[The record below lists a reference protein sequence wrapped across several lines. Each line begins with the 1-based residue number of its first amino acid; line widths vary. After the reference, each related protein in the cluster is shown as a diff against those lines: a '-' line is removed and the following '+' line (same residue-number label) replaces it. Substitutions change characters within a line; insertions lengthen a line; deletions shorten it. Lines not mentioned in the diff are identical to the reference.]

1 MDTPSNKK
9 PPTPKGSKP
18 VSSTPASSDF
28 KQAEENRRV
37 KDVGGARTIYNR
49 LVQDNVLRSNT
60 IANTRNQLEGGRPFN
75 PSELE
80 AQGAAWQT
88 NVNFGDAQAARDRD
102 FLPYW
107 KMINDVPHRGAFVID
122 SNSTDSDKWAVAFA
136 EVFDEFHEDWGADY
150 WTQFMKFSKNFVD
163 FGPGIVQWTE
173 PNTARYKSVN
183 VQRVY
188 WPKNTQMSPDEW
200 EVTMFVRDVSAT
212 ELYGYIRNPDKE
224 RQSKAA
230 GWNVDAIKAAI
241 VQMKDG
247 GQFPDYRDY
256 TRYQDLLVNNDIV
269 ITSPFQPMAMVWLY
283 VKNFDGK
290 IGCYVFPQN
299 KGVEE
304 FLYEDEAAAESF
316 RNLLGAVWYDTGTD
330 GMIHSIKG
338 FGIKNFFFSQLL
350 NRTKCRLVDG
360 GTLSSGMNFQYT
372 GENIPEESPPVENYG
387 PFTIF
392 PNGIQQ
398 LNIYPQIQPAM
409 AVMEMLSQ
417 NRDQNNSLYSEA
429 SNQQQ
434 IQNTDTATQAKILT
448 AMQGQMSEA
457 SAAIFLSQVG
467 ENIYTEQVRRL
478 RMRGNTDQDSKNFV
492 RRLRERNVPDEV
504 IFDKE
509 IRVKTGANSGMA
521 NPILMAQKYQE
532 GLQLSQM
539 PGVNQRWFLENF
551 IAYKYGSQSLSKALL
566 PEGVDSQPMQRREAI
581 MENADLGNGIQLPVV
596 PEDAHFEHIEEHLKP
611 IMGMVQQFQQ
621 TQQTT
626 PEQVS
631 AMTIGIEHT
640 GQHMSYLAND
650 ETKKDQFQAVRGP
663 FMLAQSVI
671 KGILQQAQQQ
681 QQEQQQAPMGQQ
693 PQQMLQ

>member
-1 MDTPSNKK
+1 MASNSKK
-9 PPTPKGSKP
+9 PPTPKLDKP
-18 VSSTPASSDF
+18 SSSPASSDF
-28 KQAEENRRV
+28 AQAQENRRI

-107 KMINDVPHRGAFVID
+107 KMINDVPHRGTFKID
-122 SNSTDSDKWAVAFA
+122 SNSPDSDKWAVAFSEA
-136 EVFDEFHEDWGADY
+136 FDEFHEDWSADY
-150 WTQFMKFSKNFVD
+150 WTQFMKFAKNFVD

-173 PNTARYKSVN
+173 PNTPRYKAVN

-200 EVTMFVRDVSAT
+200 EVMMFVRDVSAT
-212 ELYGYIRNPDKE
+212 ELYGYIRTKDKE

-230 GWNVDAIKAAI
+230 GWNIDAIKAAI

-269 ITSPFQPMAMVWLY
+269 ITSPFQPMSVVWLY

-299 KGVEE
+299 KGVED
-304 FLYEDEAAAESF
+304 FLYEDDSATESF
-316 RNLLGAVWYDTGTD
+316 RHLLGAVWYDTGTD

-338 FGIKNFFFSQLL
+338 FGIKNFFFSQLI

-360 GTLSSGMNFQYT
+360 GTLAAGLNFQYS

-387 PFTIF
+387 PFTVF
-392 PNGIQQ
+392 PNGLQQ
-398 LNIYPQIQPAM
+398 LNVYPQIQPAM
-409 AVMEMLSQ
+409 AVMDMLSR
-417 NRDQNNSLYSEA
+417 NRDQNNSIYTES

-434 IQNTDTATQAKILT
+434 IENTDTATQAKILT

-457 SAAIFLSQVG
+457 SAAIFLAQVG

-478 RMRGNTDQDSKNFV
+478 RMPNSDDPDAKAFV
-492 RRLRERNVPDEV
+492 RRLRERNVPEEV
-504 IFDKE
+504 IFNTPV
-509 IRVKTGANSGMA
+509 RVKTGANSGMA

-532 GLQLSQM
+532 GLALSQM

-551 IAYKYGSQSLSKALL
+551 IAYKYGAQSIQKALL
-566 PEGVDSQPMQRREAI
+566 PEGVDSNPIQRREAI
-581 MENADLGNGIQLPVV
+581 MENSDLGQGQELPVA

-621 TQQTT
+621 TQQLS
-626 PEQVS
+626 PEQIT
-631 AMTIGIEHT
+631 ALTIGIEHT

-650 ETKKDQFQAVRGP
+650 ETKKDKFQAVRAP

-671 KGILQQAQQQ
+671 KGILTKMQQQ
-681 QQEQQQAPMGQQ
+681 QTPMMGST
-693 PQQMLQ
+693 QQMLQ